1 MNKFKDKNIVNYQT
15 EIFNDTID
23 LNCDAQ
29 EI

>member
-1 MNKFKDKNIVNYQT
+1 MTKFKDKNIVNYQ
-15 EIFNDTID
+15 NKVSKNTIV